1 MKRNN
6 LMKEGERQKT
16 KGRLYNT
23 QTQEERKTLKKERL
37 KRKKHLGFNK
47 GTLETNEKERTN
59 THTKK
64 NAIIT
69 TVTTKAIM
77 KVLKGQLHFLRAFDL
92 MVIM

>member
-59 THTKK
+59 THKK
-64 NAIIT
+64 KKCYHYYCDNQSHYESVKRLAT
-69 TVTTKAIM
+69 
-77 KVLKGQLHFLRAFDL
+77 FLESF
-92 MVIM
+92 